1 MGCIRESRR
10 PQSAAGRRRWRHY
23 GRHGGR
29 RNFVVGM
36 ISGVAGALS
45 TGEGLVSIKP
55 HMLTNGATITAQIGR
70 HVVSRGG

>member
-1 MGCIRESRR
+1 
-10 PQSAAGRRRWRHY
+10 
-23 GRHGGR
+23 
-29 RNFVVGM
+29 M